1 MTRVML
7 DTSAYSAL
15 ARGHEQVQGALQ
27 EADEV
32 WVSPVVLGELHAGFR
47 RGTRRTEN
55 ERNLSRFLS
64 SPRVAVADVVEETA
78 VRYAEILS
86 FLKDAGTP
94 VPTNDI
100 WIAASAM
107 QHGLRLVTTDAHY
120 RKIPQVVLDYYQPLR

>member
-7 DTSAYSAL
+7 DTSGYSAL
-15 ARGHEQVQGALQ
+15 ATGHEQIKRALQ

-47 RGTRRTEN
+47 RGTRRADN
-55 ERNLSRFLS
+55 ERDLARFLC

-78 VRYAEILS
+78 FRYAEILA

-100 WIAASAM
+100 WIAAGAM
-107 QHGLRLVTTDAHY
+107 EHGLRLVTTDAHY
-120 RKIPQVVLDYYQPLR
+120 RKIPQVVLDYYHPLR